1 MSYYKFN
8 SFLGTWSTVDSLN
21 LTRIVK
27 DQTQLVAA
35 NPLANK
41 TFVVTVIE
49 TQPYTMLKLTVSHY
63 KFQNFTSNFR
73 IWNINGDSYSVSIS
87 ILHF

>member
-1 MSYYKFN
+1 MSYNKFD

-49 TQPYTMLKLTVSHY
+49 TQPYTMLKLTVSY
-63 KFQNFTSNFR
+63 NFFQIIIYNSLF
-73 IWNINGDSYSVSIS
+73 
-87 ILHF
+87 